1 MKFKIIPKSTMIKKI
16 TAAKNTAKVKWKKVS
31 GAGGYQIQC
40 STSKNFKNAKT
51 KTVKN
56 ITALKISKLSGKR
69 TYYVRIRSWKKVGK
83 NVYYSGW
90 SKAKKVKIK

>member
-1 MKFKIIPKSTMIKKI
+1 MG
-16 TAAKNTAKVKWKKVS
+16 KNTKDEKKEVNN
-31 GAGGYQIQC
+31 
-40 STSKNFKNAKT
+40 TNKDEEKKT

-69 TYYVRIRSWKKVGK
+69 TYYVRIRSWKKGGK

>member
-1 MKFKIIPKSTMIKKI
+1 MITKI
-16 TAAKNTAKVKWKKVS
+16 TVAKNTARVEWKKIS

-40 STSKNFKNAKT
+40 STSKNFKNAKI

-56 ITALKISKLSGKR
+56 ITSLKLSK
-69 TYYVRIRSWKKVGK
+69 TVRKENILCKNTKLEKKSEK

-90 SKAKKVKIK
+90 SKVKNVKIK

>member
-1 MKFKIIPKSTMIKKI
+1 M
-16 TAAKNTAKVKWKKVS
+16 AYLW
-31 GAGGYQIQC
+31 GGMLLIGIVYG
-40 STSKNFKNAKT
+40 
-51 KTVKN
+51 V
-56 ITALKISKLSGKR
+56 LSGKR

>member
-1 MKFKIIPKSTMIKKI
+1 MITKI
-16 TAAKNTAKVKWKKVS
+16 TVAKNTARVEWKKIS

-40 STSKNFKNAKT
+40 STSKNFKNAKI

-56 ITALKISKLSGKR
+56 ITSLKLSKLSGKR

-90 SKAKKVKIK
+90 SKVKNVKIK